1 MVLMWNK
8 CSDKMPEIGQRLW
21 YYFKP
26 VGRWRGTFEGYYV
39 SEKGVTYNGMHIF
52 VNDEQTGFLTGDVTH
67 WHNDQEEV
75 PNEPV

>member
-1 MVLMWNK
+1 MWNK
-8 CSDKMPEIGQRLW
+8 CSNKMPEIGQRLW

>member
-1 MVLMWNK
+1 
-8 CSDKMPEIGQRLW
+8 
-21 YYFKP
+21 
-26 VGRWRGTFEGYYV
+26 
-39 SEKGVTYNGMHIF
+39 MHIF